1 MYVWCMWFWT
11 SIHIFAALR
20 PVDRKKNR
28 KRNLISANV
37 GILMLGFMLVN
48 GTIQLNLHILPL
60 NLGRQFRFKYCYIDC
75 LFHPGLRQLITSI
88 IYDLAYCIIT
98 PSVVFYNAPVV
109 RRQYP
114 SWKYHRVLH
123 MIFHRCFSW
132 GNERIHWFHEDKI
145 LVDYR
150 HWVRLALQIVCKRH
164 LI

>member
-1 MYVWCMWFWT
+1 MNVWEVMPLNQLLMHVTNCSNIYFNLSLFQYLDKHTIQNIGMYGVCGFELQYT
-11 SIHIFAALR
+11 FFAALR

-109 RRQYP
+109 RRQYC
-114 SWKYHRVLH
+114 S
-123 MIFHRCFSW
+123 
-132 GNERIHWFHEDKI
+132 
-145 LVDYR
+145 
-150 HWVRLALQIVCKRH
+150 
-164 LI
+164 